1 MKKMSMVLLVFLL
14 LILLAAAGAMAYLY
28 SAGGNAR
35 VQAYLEKRIEQETRL
50 KVRFVRFELSRGHLY
65 FVATLGQ
72 EASLG
77 FDGAFDLLH
86 RRLNGRY
93 LFRADHARYE
103 KYMLRQARIAG
114 HVNGTIENLKIDGN
128 GTLLDAPA
136 AFKLFVRDRQP
147 QDIVVQLRRLPLDE
161 LLVLAGQPPIVHG
174 ELNSDILLPAIGRE
188 GSRGK
193 VIARLEHARFD
204 PAQIARHYH
213 YTMPPDRTTLK
224 GELHAQLDGPKV
236 TFDGAL
242 LSDLITLKIQNGQA
256 NLHDRNVACDLTLD
270 AAELAPATQNRLHGP
285 MKLAGILRYD
295 TIGMQIRAKSRSLGG
310 LITVNYTKSVSAVL
324 KDVSLSRLLHLL
336 GQGDYAR
343 GKINGRL
350 ALTTPQARSGQ
361 YRLKVQDGRINSAT
375 LNQDFGTSLPPNVTF
390 ALNSQGRFDQGVLS
404 AAAKLSSNLFSATL
418 SKVRYTIT
426 GGKITSAYRLQIP
439 NPLRLAGKSGKGV
452 PVSAVGTLRYDGGI
466 HVTGRTSGLG
476 KRLDFDYAGTR
487 LKVDARAVVL
497 ERLLASAGMPAYLSG
512 LADARIDLK
521 SFDPLEGTFQIRAP
535 ALTTHPEAVKKLLGK
550 PLKTTLALTVSA
562 RAHRGVLQGR
572 AQAKSPL
579 ATLSLPKLSFDTRN
593 KQLASPFKLF
603 VPELSRL
610 EPLIE
615 EKLRGPLETE
625 GKIRIGKVTDIEGS
639 TASLGGSVRYRY
651 HGSRM
656 EASMQGVVLPKL
668 LHMINQ
674 PDLFLGTLDG
684 TIQYESQ
691 SRTGKAHL
699 QAEAFQIKPGRMT
712 QAVQLIL
719 HKDLAQVIYDRTTV
733 DARFRG
739 DRIDY
744 RFKAHG
750 RRSDFVI
757 KDGQLDTRAQTHKA
771 SFGLRIDNVDVIGTI
786 KGPMKHPKISV
797 LPGKMLRGK
806 IKKKVIDKVV
816 PGIKKEIN
824 KATGGIIKSI
834 PKLF

>member
-1 MKKMSMVLLVFLL
+1 MKKMSMVLLIFLL
-14 LILLAAAGAMAYLY
+14 LILLAAAGATAYLY

-35 VQAYLEKRIEQETRL
+35 VQAYLEKRIEREVHL
-50 KVRFVRFELSRGHLY
+50 PVRFVRFELRRGHLY

-86 RRLNGRY
+86 RRLSGRY

-103 KYMLRQARIAG
+103 KYTLRQARIAG
-114 HVNGTIENLKIDGN
+114 HVSGTIENLKIDGN

-161 LLVLAGQPPIVHG
+161 LLALAGQPPIVRG
-174 ELNSDILLPAIGRE
+174 ELNSDILLPSIGRE

-213 YTMPPDRTTLK
+213 YTMPPERTALK
-224 GELHAQLDGPKV
+224 GELHAQLAGPKV
-236 TFDGAL
+236 TFGGAL
-242 LSDLITLKIQNGQA
+242 LSDLITLKVQNGQA
-256 NLHDRNVACDLTLD
+256 NLHDHNVACDLTLD

-285 MKLAGILRYD
+285 MKLAGTMRYD
-295 TIGMQIRAKSRSLGG
+295 ALGMRMRAGSHSLGG
-310 LITVNYTKSVSAVL
+310 TITLNYTKSVSVLL
-324 KDVSLSRLLHLL
+324 KDVSLARLLHLL

-343 GKINGRL
+343 GKINGQL
-350 ALTTPQARSGQ
+350 SLTTPQARSGQ
-361 YRLKVQDGRINSAT
+361 YRLKVQDGRLNSAT
-375 LNQDFGTSLPPNVTF
+375 LNHDLGTALPPDVRFTLDSN
-390 ALNSQGRFDQGVLS
+390 GRFTRGVLHAS
-404 AAAKLSSNLFSATL
+404 SKLKSNLLRATL
-418 SKVRYTIT
+418 TKTRYTIAD
-426 GGKITSAYRLQIP
+426 GKWSTAYHLAIP
-439 NPLRLAGKSGKGV
+439 NPLRLTGKSGKGI
-452 PVSAVGTLRYDGGI
+452 PVAVAGTLTHEGALHI
-466 HVTGRTSGLG
+466 TGRTSGLG

-550 PLKTTLALTVSA
+550 ALKTTLALTVSA
-562 RAHRGVLQGR
+562 RAHRGVLQGQ

-579 ATLSLPKLSFDTRN
+579 ATLSLPKLSYDTRN
-593 KQLASPFKLF
+593 KQLASPFKLL

-615 EKLRGPLETE
+615 RKLRGPLETE
-625 GKIRIGKVTDIEGS
+625 GTIRTGRVTDIEGT
-639 TASLGGSVRYRY
+639 TASLGGSIRYRY

-668 LHMINQ
+668 LHMIDQ

-684 TIQYESQ
+684 TIDYESR

-699 QAEAFQIKPGRMT
+699 QAKAFQIKPGRMT

-719 HKDLAQVIYDRTTV
+719 HKDLAQVIYDRATV

-757 KDGQLDTRAQTHKA
+757 KDGRLDTRAQTHKA

-797 LPGKMLRGK
+797 LPGKMLRGR
-806 IKKKVIDKVV
+806 IRKKVIDTVA
-816 PGIKKEIN
+816 PGIQKKIN
-824 KATGGIIKSI
+824 KATGGIIKNI